1 MSAKKVRKP
10 QVSPPTGDA
19 LFQRV
24 AAILNEARSQVVRA
38 VNTNMMLAY
47 WLIGRE
53 IVQDLQGGEG
63 RAEYGKQVVQ
73 ELASR
78 LTHEYG
84 KGFSAVNLWL
94 FRQFYLTFADRI
106 EILYPSGREFSEPD
120 TPDARGPESRLT
132 AIRHNVAGK
141 APSAFSPHL
150 AWSHDR
156 ALLRV
161 QDKESREFYECEAV
175 ECGWTK
181 TQLERQIE
189 RKRKLI
195 EATIAESN
203 ENEEGVHP

>member
-73 ELASR
+73 ELAS
-78 LTHEYG
+78 
-84 KGFSAVNLWL
+84 
-94 FRQFYLTFADRI
+94 
-106 EILYPSGREFSEPD
+106 
-120 TPDARGPESRLT
+120 
-132 AIRHNVAGK
+132 
-141 APSAFSPHL
+141 
-150 AWSHDR
+150 
-156 ALLRV
+156 
-161 QDKESREFYECEAV
+161 
-175 ECGWTK
+175 
-181 TQLERQIE
+181 
-189 RKRKLI
+189 
-195 EATIAESN
+195 
-203 ENEEGVHP
+203 